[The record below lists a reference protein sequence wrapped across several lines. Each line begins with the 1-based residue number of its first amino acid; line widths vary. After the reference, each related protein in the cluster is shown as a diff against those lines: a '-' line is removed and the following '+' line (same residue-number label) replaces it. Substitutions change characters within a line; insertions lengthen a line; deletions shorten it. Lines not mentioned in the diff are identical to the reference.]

1 MIERQSEVT
10 VEGFTAA
17 VGESF
22 ASFDPADGAVIGTYP
37 VHSAAE
43 VGAAVRRAREAQAS
57 WADAGFDERRR
68 VLTAWRS
75 ALLRRRGELEDLVHA
90 ENGKSRADATIEV
103 IVAVQH
109 IDWAAKHARKVLGP
123 RRVASGPFMVNQA
136 AWLEY
141 RPLGVIGI
149 LGPWDFPVFGPVGTA
164 AYALAGGNTV
174 VLKHSE
180 YTPGIGEWLAESFG
194 RVAGD
199 DRLFQTVTGAD
210 ATGEALCRS
219 GVNKI
224 SFTGS
229 LPTARKVLAA
239 CAETLTPVLVDAGA
253 SDALL
258 VDEDADLAAAAD
270 AAVWGAMSNAGQV
283 CISVER
289 AYVHERVYEA
299 FADKVVAIAGN
310 LKAGAGQP
318 IGPITMPE
326 QVEVVR
332 QHIADAVERG
342 GRALVGGLD
351 GISER
356 YIQPTVL
363 VDVPEDA
370 LVVRAETFG
379 PVLVISKVADM
390 DEALAK
396 TDATGFGL
404 GGAVF
409 ARARGMDIARRMRSG
424 MTSVNS
430 VVAYAGVPALPYGG
444 VGNSGF
450 GRIHGPDGLREW
462 TAAKAITRQ
471 RFSSPVRT
479 TTFTRRP
486 LDNRVLAALARVLYG
501 RG

>member
-1 MIERQSEVT
+1 MPAERFAAT
-10 VEGFTAA
+10 VGQA
-17 VGESF
+17 F
-22 ASFDPADGAVIGTYP
+22 ASFNPENGEVLGSYPVSSPADVA
-37 VHSAAE
+37 
-43 VGAAVRRAREAQAS
+43 AAVRRAREAQKA
-57 WADAGFDERRR
+57 WADVGFDERRR
-68 VLTAWRS
+68 VLISWRAS
-75 ALLRRRGELEDLVHA
+75 LIKRRAELEELVHA
-90 ENGKSRADATIEV
+90 ENGKPRADATIEV
-103 IVAVQH
+103 IVAAQH
-109 IDWAAKHARKVLGP
+109 IDWAAKNARKVLGP
-123 RRVASGPFMVNQA
+123 RRVPSGPFMVNQSA
-136 AWLEY
+136 RLEY
-141 RPLGVIGI
+141 RPLGVVGI

-164 AYALAGGNTV
+164 AYALMGGNAV

-180 YTPGIGEWLAESFG
+180 YTPKIGEWLAASFG

-199 DRLFQTVTGAD
+199 ERLFQTVTGAD
-210 ATGEALCRS
+210 ETGAALCRS
-219 GVNKI
+219 GVDKV

-229 LPTARKVLAA
+229 VPTARKVLAA

-253 SDALL
+253 SDAMV

-289 AYVHERVYEA
+289 AYVHERVYDA
-299 FADKVVAIAGN
+299 FVAEVVARTAS

-332 QHIADAVERG
+332 EQIADALERG

-351 GISER
+351 GIGER
-356 YIQPTVL
+356 YIQPTIL

-379 PVLVISKVADM
+379 PVLVIAKVSDM
-390 DEALAK
+390 EEALDK
-396 TDATGFGL
+396 TNATGFGL

-409 ARARGMDIARRMRSG
+409 AGARGVELARRMRSG

-444 VGNSGF
+444 VGASGF

-471 RFSSPVRT
+471 RFPSPVRT

-486 LDNRVLAALARVLYG
+486 LDNRVLAALARLLYG

>member
-1 MIERQSEVT
+1 MIDGQSSVS
-10 VEGFTAA
+10 VENFTAE
-17 VGESF
+17 VGETF
-22 ASFDPADGAVIGTYP
+22 ASFDPANGAVVGTYP

-43 VGAAVRRAREAQAS
+43 VGAAVRRAREAQEP
-57 WADAGFDERRR
+57 WAELGFEERKRI
-68 VLTAWRS
+68 LLAWRS
-75 ALLRRRGELEDLVHA
+75 SLVKRRAELEELVHA
-90 ENGKSRADATIEV
+90 ENGKPKADATIEA

-123 RRVASGPFMVNQA
+123 RRVPSGPFMVNQSA
-136 AWLEY
+136 RLEY

-164 AYALAGGNTV
+164 AYALAGGNSV

-180 YTPGIGEWLAESFG
+180 YTPGIGEWLAASFG

-210 ATGEALCRS
+210 ATGAALCRS
-219 GVNKI
+219 GVDKI

-253 SDALL
+253 SDVLV

-270 AAVWGAMSNAGQV
+270 AAVWGAMNNAGQV

-289 AYVHERVYEA
+289 AYVHERVYDA
-299 FADKVVAIAGN
+299 FVDQIVAITAK

-326 QVEVVR
+326 QVQVVR
-332 QHIADAVERG
+332 RHIADALERG
-342 GRALVGGLD
+342 GMALTGGLD
-351 GISER
+351 GIGDR
-356 YIQPTVL
+356 YIQPTIL

-379 PVLVISKVADM
+379 PVLVVTKVADM

-396 TDATGFGL
+396 SNATGFGL

-409 ARARGMDIARRMRSG
+409 ARARGVELARRLRSG

-471 RFSSPVRT
+471 RFSNPVRT

-486 LDNRVLAALARVLYG
+486 LDNRLLAAAARILYG

>member
-1 MIERQSEVT
+1 MIDGQSGVS
-10 VEGFTAA
+10 VEGFAAA
-17 VGESF
+17 VGETF
-22 ASFDPADGAVIGTYP
+22 ASFNPATGAVIGTFP
-37 VHSAAE
+37 VNSAAE
-43 VGAAVRRAREAQAS
+43 VGAAVRRAREAQTA
-57 WADAGFDERRR
+57 WADTGFDERKK
-68 VLTAWRS
+68 VLTSWRS
-75 ALLRRRGELEDLVHA
+75 SLIKRRAELEDLVHA
-90 ENGKSRADATIEV
+90 ENGKPHADATIEV
-103 IVAVQH
+103 IVAAQH

-123 RRVASGPFMVNQA
+123 RRVASGPFMVNQS

-164 AYALAGGNTV
+164 AYALAGGNTL

-180 YTPGIGEWLAESFG
+180 YTPRIGEWLAESFG

-199 DRLFQTVTGAD
+199 ERLFQSVAVAD
-210 ATGEALCRS
+210 ETGEALCRS
-219 GVNKI
+219 GVYKI

-253 SDALL
+253 SDALI

-270 AAVWGAMSNAGQV
+270 AAVWGAMNNAGQV

-289 AYVHERVYEA
+289 AYVHERVYDE
-299 FADKVVAIAGN
+299 FVDRTVEIIGN

-318 IGPITMPE
+318 IGPITMPD
-326 QVEVVR
+326 QVAVVR
-332 QHIADAVERG
+332 QHITDALERG
-342 GRALVGGLD
+342 GRALTGGLD
-351 GISER
+351 GIGER
-356 YIQPTVL
+356 YIQPTIL

-370 LVVRAETFG
+370 LVARAETFG
-379 PVLVISKVADM
+379 PVLVIAKVADM

-396 TDATGFGL
+396 TNATGFGL
-404 GGAVF
+404 GSAVF
-409 ARARGMDIARRMRSG
+409 ARANGLNLARRMRSG

-430 VVAYAGVPALPYGG
+430 VVAYTGVPSLPYGG

-462 TAAKAITRQ
+462 TTAKAITRQ

-486 LDNRVLAALARVLYG
+486 LDNRLLAAAARILYG